1 MFSRFPKTGNVPSVQ
16 IAAEW
21 SGQQSEAR
29 SVKLEGLDHPKTLD
43 FAALLQIEL
52 PTAIGH
58 LELLWAF
65 TAKKAPQGNIGKW
78 PDGAIARA
86 CFWMGDPQ
94 RFIQS
99 LLQARLIESNSEHRY
114 IVHDWHEHAPRWVR
128 AKLAKANLRFVSTA
142 SPTVVATADEDNDD
156 DDGDDES
163 IEPTAVPTAEP
174 TSKSSQAKPSEEQ
187 AKRSGAASTAPA
199 GKQPTPEGAM
209 AIALRDLGVVVRSI
223 DPVLHDWLR
232 DGFTTQQATD
242 AVGIAR
248 IRKPHPEAIP
258 ANYLDKILRERAR
271 PPPAAVKAVD
281 RITWRPPPDEEP
293 ACTTP
298 SSTPSSKH

>member
-1 MFSRFPKTGNVPSVQ
+1 M
-16 IAAEW
+16 
-21 SGQQSEAR
+21 
-29 SVKLEGLDHPKTLD
+29 KLEGLDHPKTLD

-65 TAKKAPQGNIGKW
+65 TGKKAPQGNIGKW

-94 RFIQS
+94 RFMQS
-99 LLQARLIESNSEHRY
+99 LLQARLIAADPEHRY

-128 AKLAKANLRFVSTA
+128 AKLAKAKLQFVGTVA
-142 SPTVVATADEDNDD
+142 PTVVATADDDSEDD
-156 DDGDDES
+156 DEDVES
-163 IEPTAVPTAEP
+163 VEPTTVATTVAS
-174 TSKSSQAKPSEEQ
+174 SKRSEAKPSEEQ
-187 AKRSGAASTAPA
+187 AQRSGVAPTAPA

-223 DPVLHDWLR
+223 DPVLTGWIR
-232 DGFTTQQATD
+232 DGYTTQQAVD

-258 ANYLDKILRERAR
+258 ANYLDKILREPARA
-271 PPPAAVKAVD
+271 PPPTAAS
-281 RITWRPPPDEEP
+281 RLTWRPPDDDGPN
-293 ACTTP
+293 ACTP
-298 SSTPSSKH
+298 PNSTTSNKH